1 MQSFGLIL
9 YNMSLW
15 TFLFQRSADSCC
27 FFCPKIKLGG
37 ESGRGACADYYYF
50 SKRQECTL
58 TPYFRRSHYSRNPPG
73 NGQLTTRLPSVA
85 KGQTPGLHIICVPRG
100 NSGKS
105 SGSDANQM
113 KTRIKLFIVKYFYYP
128 FGHVLSLF
136 RKPIFSFSLFPR
148 VIDGCLPFIP
158 YIHYI

>member
-1 MQSFGLIL
+1 MFLDWYNRGVNSCVQSFGLIL

-113 KTRIKLFIVKYFYYP
+113 K
-128 FGHVLSLF
+128 
-136 RKPIFSFSLFPR
+136 RKRRLLNY
-148 VIDGCLPFIP
+148 V
-158 YIHYI
+158 

>member
-58 TPYFRRSHYSRNPPG
+58 IPYSRRSHYSRNPPG
-73 NGQLTTRLPSVA
+73 NGLLLTGLLKHG
-85 KGQTPGLHIICVPRG
+85 KGPYSGITHIMCTAR
-100 NSGKS
+100 K
-105 SGSDANQM
+105 
-113 KTRIKLFIVKYFYYP
+113 
-128 FGHVLSLF
+128 F
-136 RKPIFSFSLFPR
+136 RKEQR
-148 VIDGCLPFIP
+148 VGRKPNEKKAEVTQLCLMVLIMQR
-158 YIHYI
+158 IHR